1 MRVLLQLLLLL
12 LGGTLY
18 AQVQASAKFEAHV
31 QVVEPIRIEK
41 AMDLRFGNVFTAF
54 GSGNLVL
61 SPDGIRTANGVEIA
75 DNLAGTVSPA
85 EAVVTHSNNSY
96 TVNLPGSIIL
106 INENNPNE
114 VIEVNE
120 FTLEREENLVGG
132 KDVLRIGATLR
143 LKADQQAGIYT
154 DQEGFRITVSYN

>member
-1 MRVLLQLLLLL
+1 MRSLLTIFLFLLSVALQ
-12 LGGTLY
+12 
-18 AQVQASAKFEAHV
+18 AQIQASARFEAHV
-31 QVVEPIRIEK
+31 NVVEPIRIDK

-85 EAVVTHSNNSY
+85 EAVVTHSNNNY
-96 TVNLPGSIIL
+96 TVSLPGSIVL
-106 INENNPNE
+106 INEKNPNQ
-114 VIEVNE
+114 VIEVND
-120 FTLEREENLVGG
+120 FTLEREENLVSG

-143 LKADQQAGIYT
+143 LNAEQQAGIYT
-154 DQEGFRITVSYN
+154 DREGFRITVSYN